1 MIILRYI
8 TLLLACIFL
17 LASCHDDTITPPDE
31 QETVIIE
38 HPQNGIPIVR
48 ITTDDAQGITDK
60 ENWKAASIALEG
72 GGIAEDIPPTPI
84 LLRGRGNSTFKHLKK
99 PFTIKFEE
107 KTRMLGMRKSRKWV
121 FLANYLDPTL
131 LRNDIT
137 LHIGQLANALEWTPR
152 GEFVDL
158 VFNGTYMGNYYVCEK
173 INISKQHI
181 DIDEMTSQDN
191 DGEALTGGYLLTFDS
206 TFDEPNRFKTQLENI
221 PVNILSPGAD
231 IITTQQINYI
241 TDYINKIEKLLHAGE
256 YNTLYNEYLDRDSF
270 VDYYLIQLFCGNK
283 DFKVPRSV
291 YVYKKRN
298 GKLYAGPLWD
308 FDYYT
313 YYNTDSGTYRRVWW
327 FKQLLKDEA
336 FCTALKARWKEL
348 SPRIET
354 EILQYL
360 DTRKDYINLSAAANF
375 TIFPFDTTKN
385 ANVPYKGDFE
395 PNCCLIKE
403 NIHQRITFLNSYFK

>member
-1 MIILRYI
+1 MIMLRYI
-8 TLLLACIFL
+8 FILFVITLLV
-17 LASCHDDTITPPDE
+17 SCHDDIITPPDE

-48 ITTDDAQGITDK
+48 ITTDDGQGITDK
-60 ENWKAASIALEG
+60 ENWKAASFALEG
-72 GGIAEDIPPTPI
+72 CGIAEDIALTPI
-84 LLRGRGNSTFKHLKK
+84 LLKGRGNSTFRHKKK

-107 KTRMLGMRKSRKWV
+107 KTRLLGMRKSRKWV
-121 FLANYLDPTL
+121 FLANYLDPSL

-137 LHIGQLANALEWTPR
+137 LHIGQLADALEWTPR

-158 VFNGTYMGNYYVCEK
+158 VFNGTFMGNYLVCEK

-181 DIDEMTSQDN
+181 DIDEMSPQDN
-191 DGEALTGGYLLTFDS
+191 DGEAVTGGYLLSFDS
-206 TFDEPNRFKTQLENI
+206 TFDEPNRFKTDLEKI
-221 PVNILSPGAD
+221 PVNILSPNAD
-231 IITTQQINYI
+231 NITPEQIIYI
-241 TDYINKIEKLLHAGE
+241 TDYINKIEQLLHAGE
-256 YNTLYNEYLDRDSF
+256 YRTLYNEYIDLDSF
-270 VDYYLIQLFCGNK
+270 IDFYLIQLFCGNK

-298 GKLYAGPLWD
+298 GKLFAGPLWD

-313 YYNTDSGTYRRVWW
+313 YYTTDSGTYRRVWW

-348 SPRIET
+348 SPRIER
-354 EILQYL
+354 EILNYL
-360 DTRKDYINLSAAANF
+360 ESRKDYIHLSAAANF

-395 PNCCLIKE
+395 PNCRLIKE
-403 NIHQRITFLNSYFK
+403 NIHQRITFLNDYLK